1 MEQETTKN
9 PTRKSYSRE
18 FKLRAVR
25 WYYANGENK
34 AQTARQWKV
43 DRRRIREWIAKE
55 HTIRASAQHTKKIK
69 CGRKELYPTAEERLH
84 ENRGR

>member
-25 WYYANGENK
+25 WYYANGENILFYFEK
-34 AQTARQWKV
+34 
-43 DRRRIREWIAKE
+43 
-55 HTIRASAQHTKKIK
+55 
-69 CGRKELYPTAEERLH
+69 LH
-84 ENRGR
+84 LKYSFPLFFGVFNVRVLCLS